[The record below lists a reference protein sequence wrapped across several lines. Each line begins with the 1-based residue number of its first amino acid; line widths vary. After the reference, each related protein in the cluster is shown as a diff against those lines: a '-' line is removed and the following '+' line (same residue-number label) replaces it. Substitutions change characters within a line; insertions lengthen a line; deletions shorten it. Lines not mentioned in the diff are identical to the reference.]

1 MRRHGLLAFAILTSI
16 SGGCG
21 ESASALPPGGPGAET
36 RPNIVYVLADDLSW
50 DLLRYMPQVR
60 RMQRDGMTF
69 RQFIVSDS
77 LCCSSRATILTG
89 AYPHNTQVLSNT
101 RPEGGYWA
109 FRKYGALKRS
119 VAIALQRA
127 GYRTALMGKYLNGY
141 QPFRTGPDPG
151 WDEWLGSSRGYGG
164 FGYKLSDNGRAVL
177 AGHRP
182 RDYLTDLIARRAAG
196 FIRRSAGRHPFFITV
211 APYTPHAP
219 SVPAPRHRRM
229 FRGLRLP
236 RGAAF
241 NARTTDPPTWLGQ
254 RPPLTDARKELLRRN
269 RRMRARSVQAIDE
282 MIGRIRAALR
292 KAGVARNTFLVF
304 GSDNGYHLGE
314 HRLMA
319 GKRTAFD
326 HDVRVPLIVVGPGVR
341 AGGATSAVTG
351 TIDLAPTFEAWARA
365 PADPR
370 RDGRSLTALL
380 DGGRPPKRWRRALL
394 IEHTDPG
401 AVAGDPDIQGWAQGM
416 PSSYTALRTRHT
428 TYVEY
433 ANGDREF
440 YDRRRDPG
448 ELHNRAHRL
457 TRARRAALSAALARN
472 RHCRG
477 AADCWQASG

>member
-1 MRRHGLLAFAILTSI
+1 MRCHGLLVLAILTSI

-21 ESASALPPGGPGAET
+21 ESASAQPPVGPGAEA

-50 DLLRYMPQVR
+50 DLLPYMPQVR

-69 RQFIVSDS
+69 RQFIVADS

-89 AYPHNTQVLSNT
+89 AFPHNTRVLGNM

-109 FRKYGALKRS
+109 FRRYGARRRS
-119 VAIALQRA
+119 VAISLQQA

-141 QPFRTGPDPG
+141 QPHRHGPDPG

-164 FGYKLSDNGRAVL
+164 FGYKVSDNGRPVI
-177 AGHRP
+177 AGNRP
-182 RDYLTDLIARRAAG
+182 REYLTDVIARRATR
-196 FIRRSAGRHPFFITV
+196 FIRRSAGRQPFFITI
-211 APYTPHAP
+211 APYAPHAP
-219 SVPAPRHRRM
+219 AIPAPRHRRM
-229 FRGLRLP
+229 FRHLP
-236 RGAAF
+236 LPHRAAF
-241 NARTTDPPTWLGQ
+241 NARTTDPPTWLGR
-254 RPPLTDARKELLRRN
+254 RPPLGAARRRVLLQQY
-269 RRMRARSVQAIDE
+269 RMRVRSVQAIDE
-282 MIGRIRAALR
+282 MIGRTRAALR
-292 KAGVARNTFLVF
+292 KARVARNTFVVF

-314 HRLMA
+314 HRLAA

-326 HDVRVPLIVVGPGVR
+326 HDVRVPLVVVGPGVR
-341 AGGATSAVTG
+341 AGRATSALTG
-351 TIDLAPTFEAWARA
+351 TVDLAPTFEAWAHA

-416 PSSYTALRTRHT
+416 PSTYTALRTRHT

-448 ELHNRAHRL
+448 ELHNRAHGL
-457 TRARRAALSAALARN
+457 TRARRAGLSAALARY

-477 AADCWQASG
+477 AADCR